1 MVGVDDSASNLLQQI
16 DWKSLGKG
24 VVVYI
29 CATHSRS
36 TSQALLQLSHPL
48 AVIVQTYESASPDML
63 ESSEVDNRL
72 LAVQLRSPTELQP
85 VRDAVMY
92 VLQPGLS
99 PLVGSGIASRELLTA
114 ELHSHLSVLQ
124 ANPLAILIVAPTLLP
139 EANSGQVDLE
149 VQARLQDFAHMLLNN
164 ESAWEVGE
172 LMKLVDEVFDKHGR
186 LVVVDRLQ
194 SAGCAT
200 VALVPSTAHIYASAR
215 ESADKV
221 VATIKA
227 AGSDAVAFQANVREV
242 SQTIELFD
250 KAVSHFGKLDIAVS
264 SSGVVSF
271 GHLKD
276 VTEEEFNRVFSL
288 NTRGQFFVAREV

>member
-1 MVGVDDSASNLLQQI
+1 
-16 DWKSLGKG
+16 
-24 VVVYI
+24 
-29 CATHSRS
+29 
-36 TSQALLQLSHPL
+36 
-48 AVIVQTYESASPDML
+48 
-63 ESSEVDNRL
+63 
-72 LAVQLRSPTELQP
+72 
-85 VRDAVMY
+85 
-92 VLQPGLS
+92 
-99 PLVGSGIASRELLTA
+99 
-114 ELHSHLSVLQ
+114 
-124 ANPLAILIVAPTLLP
+124 
-139 EANSGQVDLE
+139 
-149 VQARLQDFAHMLLNN
+149 
-164 ESAWEVGE
+164 
-172 LMKLVDEVFDKHGR
+172 
-186 LVVVDRLQ
+186 
-194 SAGCAT
+194 
-200 VALVPSTAHIYASAR
+200 PSTAHIYASAR